1 MKMMKDEH
9 SLGQGGN
16 GRLEI
21 TNLRV
26 RYTVTTTGAARVSSI
41 MIDQVASCVVHYTS
55 YVILLVFGALS
66 GMAGLYSFSHNG
78 GGPAF
83 MMLFFSALFIAAY
96 FLTRRHVV
104 SIGSASASIDV
115 PITGMS
121 TDDVVGIIDTIEEAK
136 AAQIRGA

>member
-9 SLGQGGN
+9 SLGKGGN

-26 RYTVTTTGAARVSSI
+26 RYTVTATGAARVSSI

-55 YVILLVFGALS
+55 YVILLVFGGLS
-66 GMAGLYSFSHNG
+66 GMAGLYSVSQRVDTSG
-78 GGPAF
+78 L
-83 MMLFFSALFIAAY
+83 MMLLFGALFVGAY
-96 FLTRRHVV
+96 FVTRRHVV